1 MKVHDYQ
8 LNFCCVLDKSFLTIW
23 WRQDHSHIQ
32 LLYGKKCLALC
43 SHFPEEK
50 EKYWFVKT
58 FGRKASITN
67 QGAWNCSSAIFLW
80 SLSLLTQTHRL
91 ACREMRKTKL
101 CSCFF
106 SAVWFILLH
115 AKWVCN
121 QASLSVTPQHFIWNH
136 NSRVLIQVYC
146 WNHTPPMCSPLH
158 GKMKSSLTS

>member
-1 MKVHDYQ
+1 MFWTSPSLPFGEDRTTVTF
-8 LNFCCVLDKSFLTIW
+8 NFFMEGSAWLFALTF
-23 WRQDHSHIQ
+23 Q
-32 LLYGKKCLALC
+32 KK
-43 SHFPEEK
+43 K
-50 EKYWFVKT
+50 KYWFVKT

-101 CSCFF
+101 RSCFF

-121 QASLSVTPQHFIWNH
+121 QASLSVTPQHFIWNR
-136 NSRVLIQVYC
+136 NSRVLIQVFC